1 MQRKCLP
8 ILALALAGW
17 ILLPGIG
24 DAATPAANAPS
35 LRIHTASG
43 VVEGV
48 RDDGLALFK
57 GLPYAAPPLG
67 ALRWRAPQA
76 APSWR
81 GVRKADAFGNVCM
94 QVPGAARAAGAG
106 DVGPMGEDCLTLN
119 VWTPGTAGATRPVMV
134 WIHGGALVFG
144 AGSQAPYAGNALAE
158 RGAVVVTL
166 NYRLGPLGFFDHP
179 ALAAGSGGDVNF
191 GLLDQVAALKWVRDN
206 IAAFGGD
213 PGNVTIFGE
222 SAGGQS
228 VLALFASPKARGL
241 FQRGIAQSPYGIP
254 SHTRAKARAVSVEIA
269 SASGLDGSRATGE
282 QLRAIPAERL
292 SQAGAIKGNSLAP
305 GFAVGD
311 TALPQPILEAFQQSR
326 QAKLPLIIGSNSDE
340 ATVATAFGLDPA
352 AVVERLGA
360 GRILLKP
367 LYPGVSDDAELGRQ
381 AIRDLV
387 FTAFARRIAYLHSQ
401 RAPTWRYYFN
411 HVQDG
416 LRPAPAGVGHGGEIV
431 YVMGTADACRCL
443 AVPFSTADRKVSRD
457 IGDYWFAFAR
467 NGVPAAAGAPAWPKD
482 SAKRA
487 QVLEFADTP
496 TPRANFMQARLN
508 VMIGAL
514 KGIGGY
520 LGKKE

>member
-48 RDDGLALFK
+48 RDDGLAVFK

-179 ALAAGSGGDVNF
+179 ALAAGSGE
-191 GLLDQVAALKWVRDN
+191 R
-206 IAAFGGD
+206 
-213 PGNVTIFGE
+213 
-222 SAGGQS
+222 SS
-228 VLALFASPKARGL
+228 YS
-241 FQRGIAQSPYGIP
+241 
-254 SHTRAKARAVSVEIA
+254 
-269 SASGLDGSRATGE
+269 SRA
-282 QLRAIPAERL
+282 
-292 SQAGAIKGNSLAP
+292 SS
-305 GFAVGD
+305 
-311 TALPQPILEAFQQSR
+311 
-326 QAKLPLIIGSNSDE
+326 
-340 ATVATAFGLDPA
+340 
-352 AVVERLGA
+352 
-360 GRILLKP
+360 
-367 LYPGVSDDAELGRQ
+367 
-381 AIRDLV
+381 
-387 FTAFARRIAYLHSQ
+387 
-401 RAPTWRYYFN
+401 
-411 HVQDG
+411 
-416 LRPAPAGVGHGGEIV
+416 
-431 YVMGTADACRCL
+431 
-443 AVPFSTADRKVSRD
+443 
-457 IGDYWFAFAR
+457 
-467 NGVPAAAGAPAWPKD
+467 
-482 SAKRA
+482 
-487 QVLEFADTP
+487 
-496 TPRANFMQARLN
+496 
-508 VMIGAL
+508 
-514 KGIGGY
+514 
-520 LGKKE
+520 